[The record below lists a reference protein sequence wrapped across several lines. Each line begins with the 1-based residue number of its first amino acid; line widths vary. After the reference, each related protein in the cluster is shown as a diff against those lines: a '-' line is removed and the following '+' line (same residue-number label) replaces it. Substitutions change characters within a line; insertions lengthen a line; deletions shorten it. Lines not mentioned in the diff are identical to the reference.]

1 MGEPD
6 PLAVT
11 VSSVDTVLGA
21 LWSETRDVWT
31 RRCRSQVVTRFSAPT
46 LSTVIRHAAR
56 TRTYTTGD
64 ATLPAGTMTSRLREV
79 WHRAAGL

>member
-1 MGEPD
+1 M
-6 PLAVT
+6 
-11 VSSVDTVLGA
+11 
-21 LWSETRDVWT
+21 
-31 RRCRSQVVTRFSAPT
+31 TRFSAPT

-79 WHRAAGL
+79 WHRAAGLRGVSPKCGTTHAAMVGFAL